1 MITRAPVYLDTSVVL
16 RAWLETGTSP
26 DIEARLLDAPV
37 LVTSR
42 LALVE
47 SARVIHRVRALAT
60 VPEQRLADAERGI
73 DDVWTRCEV
82 WELTRD
88 VCDLARTVAPAKP
101 LRALDALHLATF
113 VIARRKIDGLA
124 LLTTDTRLAEAA
136 GAA

>member
-1 MITRAPVYLDTSVVL
+1 MTVAPIYLDTSAVL

-26 DIEARLLDAPV
+26 DIEARLLAAPV

-47 SARVIHRVRALAT
+47 SARVIHRVRSLGT
-60 VPEQRLADAERGI
+60 IPEQRLADAERGI
-73 DDVWTRCEV
+73 DDVWTRCDV
-82 WELTRD
+82 WELSRE
-88 VCDLARTVAPAKP
+88 VCDVAGAVSPTKP

-136 GAA
+136 GAV

>member
-1 MITRAPVYLDTSVVL
+1 MTAAPPVYLDTSAVL

-26 DIEARLLDAPV
+26 DIEARLLAAPV

-47 SARVIHRVRALAT
+47 SARVLHRVRSLGT
-60 VPEQRLADAERGI
+60 IPEARLVDAERGI
-73 DDVWTRCEV
+73 DDVWTRCDV
-82 WELTRD
+82 WELTRE
-88 VCDLARTVAPAKP
+88 VCDVARSVAPTKP

-113 VIARRKIDGLA
+113 VIARRKMEGLA
-124 LLTTDTRLAEAA
+124 MLTTDARLAEAA

>member
-1 MITRAPVYLDTSVVL
+1 MTVAPIYLDTSAVL

-26 DIEARLLDAPV
+26 DIEARLLAAPV

-47 SARVIHRVRALAT
+47 SARVIHRVRSLGT
-60 VPEQRLADAERGI
+60 IPEQRLADAERGI
-73 DDVWTRCEV
+73 DDVWTRCDV
-82 WELTRD
+82 WELSRE
-88 VCDLARTVAPAKP
+88 VCDVARAVSPTKP

-136 GAA
+136 GAV